1 MNEFYFYENEFYFY
15 DFRFDYLADFI
26 DKNSLK
32 YFRLSLKMV
41 IEMEKESIEM
51 KLPEPYD
58 DCEEATDNRL
68 EHQSNCIE
76 SCVHGKIRKKFNCS
90 ILLTLF
96 WIHGLQQC
104 DPQRY
109 SYLSFK
115 REFSPGCLTK
125 LNIVFS

>member
-1 MNEFYFYENEFYFY
+1 MQRG
-15 DFRFDYLADFI
+15 DFFFI

-76 SCVHGKIRKKFNCS
+76 SFVHGKIKKSTIVRFPLPYFRFMAYNNVTRRD
-90 ILLTLF
+90 TLKKNRF
-96 WIHGLQQC
+96 
-104 DPQRY
+104 
-109 SYLSFK
+109 
-115 REFSPGCLTK
+115 
-125 LNIVFS
+125 